1 MSKLLSIWVFLYI
14 ISVVGVN
21 LLFSVVPMIS
31 TPVGMLSP
39 VAVIVGFTFVI
50 RDFAQ
55 RDAGH
60 WVLAA
65 MVIATGLSF
74 LIANPFVALASALA
88 FATSEVADY
97 LLYTF
102 WKKPFHQRILV
113 SSLISTPIDTAVFL
127 FGINGF
133 TVGTF
138 VLMIL
143 SKMIAAVV
151 IWGYYKANPI
161 AEPVVDSNGEA
172 LDIPAGVPN
181 TYR

>member
-1 MSKLLSIWVFLYI
+1 MLKLFSFSVILYI
-14 ISVVGVN
+14 VSVVAVN
-21 LLFSVVPMIS
+21 LGFSLVPMIE

-39 VAVIVGFTFVI
+39 MAVIVGGVFVI

-55 RDAGH
+55 RRAGH

-74 LIANPFVALASALA
+74 LMANPFIALASAAA
-88 FATSEVADY
+88 FATSEIADY

-113 SSLISTPIDTAVFL
+113 SSLISTPIDTLVFL
-127 FGINGF
+127 LGINSF
-133 TVGTF
+133 TIGTF
-138 VLMIL
+138 VLMVL
-143 SKMIAAVV
+143 SKLIAAVV
-151 IWGYYKANPI
+151 IWFYYKANPI

-172 LDIPAGVPN
+172 LDSISNPYAV
-181 TYR
+181 